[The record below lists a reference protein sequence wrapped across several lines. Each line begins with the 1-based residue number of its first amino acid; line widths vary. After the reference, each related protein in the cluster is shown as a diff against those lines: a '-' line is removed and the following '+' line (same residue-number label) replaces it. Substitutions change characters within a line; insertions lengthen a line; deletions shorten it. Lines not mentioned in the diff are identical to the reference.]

1 LPHAKKVTKV
11 AVNKNK
17 KASYE
22 KHLEAI
28 SKVASTITSD
38 LYLNDI
44 LKLIVTVTAE
54 VMDSKICSLM
64 LIDDKTG
71 ELVLKATQ
79 SMSEA
84 YNKKPNLRVGEG
96 IAGKVA
102 RTNKPIAIYNLDEE
116 TEYISK
122 NIAIKEGLK
131 SLLSVPLSF
140 KGKVIGVLNS
150 YTSHTHK
157 FSREEISVLTAV
169 ANQAAIVIENGALM
183 LKTKTVM
190 EELETRKAVER
201 AKGILMREQSMP
213 EDEAFRKIQKQS
225 MDLRKSMREIAEA
238 IILMENMRKK

>member
-1 LPHAKKVTKV
+1 MAIK
-11 AVNKNK
+11 KNK
-17 KASYE
+17 KVSYE

-28 SKVASTITSD
+28 SKVSSSITSN
-38 LYLNDI
+38 LYLGDI

-84 YNKKPNLRVGEG
+84 YNKKPNLKVGEG

-102 RTNKPIAIYNLDEE
+102 QNNKPVSIYNLEDEP
-116 TEYISK
+116 EYWSK
-122 NIAIKEGLK
+122 KVAAKEGLK

-150 YTSHTHK
+150 YTSHSHK
-157 FSREEISVLTAV
+157 FSREEMSVLTAV

-183 LKTKTVM
+183 LKTKTVL

-201 AKGILMREQSMP
+201 AKGILMREEGLP
-213 EDEAFRKIQKQS
+213 EAEAFRKIQKQS

>member
-1 LPHAKKVTKV
+1 M
-11 AVNKNK
+11 AVKKNK
-17 KASYE
+17 KASYARQ
-22 KHLEAI
+22 LEAI
-28 SKVASTITSD
+28 SKVSSTITSNM
-38 LYLNDI
+38 YLSDI

-71 ELVLKATQ
+71 ELVLQATQ

-102 RTNKPIAIYNLDEE
+102 QTNKPVSVYNLEE
-116 TEYISK
+116 EPEYRSK
-122 NIAIKEGLK
+122 NIAAKEGLK
-131 SLLSVPLSF
+131 SLLSIPLSF

-150 YTSHTHK
+150 YTSHAHK

-183 LKTKTVM
+183 LKAKTVM
-190 EELETRKAVER
+190 EELETRKSVER
-201 AKGILMREQSMP
+201 AKGILMREQGMP
-213 EDEAFRKIQKQS
+213 EEEAFRKIQKQS
-225 MDLRKSMREIAEA
+225 MDLRKSMKDIAEA

>member
-1 LPHAKKVTKV
+1 MAVKKNRRASHAKQ
-11 AVNKNK
+11 
-17 KASYE
+17 
-22 KHLEAI
+22 LEAI
-28 SKVASTITSD
+28 SRVSSSITSNM
-38 LYLNDI
+38 YLNDI

-64 LIDDKTG
+64 LVDDKTG
-71 ELVLKATQ
+71 ELILKATQ

-96 IAGKVA
+96 IAGRVA
-102 RTNKPIAIYNLDEE
+102 IENKPIAVYDLSEE
-116 TEYISK
+116 PEYRSK
-122 NIAIKEGLK
+122 NIAAKEGLK

-140 KGKVIGVLNS
+140 KGKVIGVINS
-150 YTSHTHK
+150 YTSYTHK

-183 LKTKTVM
+183 LKTKNAL

-201 AKGILMREQSMP
+201 AKGILMREEGMP
-213 EDEAFRKIQKQS
+213 EEEAFRKIQKQS
-225 MDLRKSMREIAEA
+225 MDLRKSMREISEA